1 MSLDRQIFLSIQSLT
16 GNPLLDE
23 TMVFLAEYL
32 VLLVP
37 LSLIYMWFRD
47 REVSLF
53 SFYTAV
59 TGIAVSYGLGLI
71 YAHSNPSA
79 FFDTIVSYA
88 PENSFPS
95 QHTTAIIGIALPLL
109 YRDKEEI
116 GVLLLASGLLTGF
129 ARVYIGEHWPMDIL
143 GAVIAATS
151 GLLICISTWPWLEQL
166 WRPLIDYSRE
176 IEDYIL
182 EEFWP

>member
-1 MSLDRQIFLSIQSLT
+1 MALDRQLFLWVQSLT
-16 GNPLLDE
+16 GNPFLDQA
-23 TMVFLAEYL
+23 MVFLAEYL
-32 VLLVP
+32 VILVP
-37 LSLIYMWFRD
+37 LSLIYMWFKD

-59 TGIAVSYGLGLI
+59 TGIALSYGLGLV

-95 QHTTAIIGIALPLL
+95 QHTTVIIATSLPLL
-109 YRDKEEI
+109 YRDKKEI
-116 GVLLLASGLLTGF
+116 GAIMLASGLLTGF

-143 GAVIAATS
+143 GASIAALS
-151 GLLICISTWPWLEQL
+151 ALLICISTWPWLERL
-166 WRPLIDYSRE
+166 WRPLIDLSKKVE
-176 IEDYIL
+176 ELIL
-182 EEFWP
+182 GKLD

>member
-1 MSLDRQIFLSIQSLT
+1 MALDRQLFLWVQSLT
-16 GNPLLDE
+16 GNPVLDQA
-23 TMVFLAEYL
+23 MVFLAEYL
-32 VLLVP
+32 VMLVP
-37 LSLIYMWFRD
+37 LSLIYMWYRD

-59 TGIAVSYGLGLI
+59 TGIALSYGLGLI

-95 QHTTAIIGIALPLL
+95 QHTTAIIATALPLL
-109 YRDKEEI
+109 YQDKEEL
-116 GVLLLASGLLTGF
+116 GALLLVSGLLTGF

-151 GLLICISTWPWLEQL
+151 GLLICISTWPWLERF

-176 IEDYIL
+176 IEEYLFDK
-182 EEFWP
+182 F